1 VTGGN
6 GLLGSKVLSAACGR
20 FRLVSIDLHV
30 SPVVQYNDL
39 EYLQGDVTERETI
52 QKRIFDARP
61 DCVIHTAAFTDVDGC
76 EKEREEA
83 WKANVQG
90 TENVAISCR
99 TLDIKMIHLSTDY
112 VFDGKSGPY
121 SEEDEPHPISFYGK
135 IKLESEKVVQEH
147 LENFIIA
154 RTMVLYGYSPK
165 VRHNFVTWLVEKLS
179 QRERVTIVE
188 DQYGNPTLVDDLAKA
203 LLILFERDGCG
214 IYHTAGKDWLNRYDF
229 AVSVAKVFQL
239 DRSLIGRT
247 TTDCLNQPAP
257 RPLKS
262 GLKSNKI
269 LREFGVTF
277 SQVEEGLRRMRE
289 QMEAAGV

>member
-1 VTGGN
+1 MTGGN

-20 FRLVSIDLHV
+20 FRLVSIDLHEAPTV
-30 SPVVQYNDL
+30 RYNHL

-52 QKRIFDARP
+52 QRRISDARP

-76 EKEREEA
+76 EEEREEA
-83 WKANVQG
+83 WKVNVQG

-121 SEEDEPHPISFYGK
+121 SEEDDPHPMSFYGK

-165 VRHNFVTWLVEKLS
+165 VRHNFVTWLVEKLGH
-179 QRERVTIVE
+179 RERVTIVE
-188 DQYGNPTLVDDLAKA
+188 DQYGNPTLADDLAKA
-203 LLILFERDGCG
+203 LLTIFERDGCG

-247 TTDCLNQPAP
+247 TTDCLNQAAP

-262 GLKSNKI
+262 GLKSDKI
-269 LREFGVTF
+269 LHEFGVTF
-277 SQVEEGLRRMRE
+277 SPVEEGLQRMRE
-289 QMEAAGV
+289 QMETAGI